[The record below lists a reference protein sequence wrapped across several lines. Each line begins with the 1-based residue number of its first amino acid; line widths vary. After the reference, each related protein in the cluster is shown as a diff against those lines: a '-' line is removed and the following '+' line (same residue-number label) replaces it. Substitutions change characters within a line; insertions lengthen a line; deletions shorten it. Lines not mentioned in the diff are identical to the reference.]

1 MDRILNLLVYTV
13 RPKLYNDLK
22 LFKMDGA
29 SWEHCSPLQNIRESE
44 TVSRLKKVL
53 LMESVGKKSQWK
65 RLASK
70 EIWEH

>member
-1 MDRILNLLVYTV
+1 
-13 RPKLYNDLK
+13 
-22 LFKMDGA
+22 MDGA